1 LSGQPP
7 PSIQDT
13 SGATTQTTPTST
25 TTTTTTSAHTPSPPP
40 PTASAQSS
48 TSTGQFSHGE
58 HGQTRKYEEYAYVLD
73 FTPRGKSITVRGREG
88 VIIQAIGEERL
99 TLLEL
104 LGIANATVDVG
115 DRLYIGREGREKVS
129 SVLGRLEYNDISQT
143 AKNELPNIV
152 EKIVVANEKRFV
164 NYINVSQPITPRIH
178 ALELIPGIGKT
189 YMMTIIKERDKR
201 KFENFADLQTRVGL
215 RDPAKLVAK
224 RILEEVMG
232 QARMNLFVRK

>member
-1 LSGQPP
+1 MSGPP
-7 PSIQDT
+7 PSTQDA
-13 SGATTQTTPTST
+13 ATG
-25 TTTTTTSAHTPSPPP
+25 HY
-40 PTASAQSS
+40 
-48 TSTGQFSHGE
+48 SHGE
-58 HGQTRKYEEYAYVLD
+58 HGQPRKYEEYAYVLD

-104 LGIANATVDVG
+104 LGVQNANVEIG
-115 DRLYIGREGREKVS
+115 ERLYIGREGRDKVA

-143 AKNELPNIV
+143 AKNELSNIV

-164 NYINVSQPITPRIH
+164 EYMNMSQPITPRIH

-189 YMMTIIKERDKR
+189 YMMTIIKERDKK
-201 KFENFADLQTRVGL
+201 KFENFADLQSRVGL

-224 RILEEVMG
+224 RIIEEIMG

>member
-1 LSGQPP
+1 MSGQPP
-7 PSIQDT
+7 STQDT
-13 SGATTQTTPTST
+13 AAG
-25 TTTTTTSAHTPSPPP
+25 HY
-40 PTASAQSS
+40 
-48 TSTGQFSHGE
+48 SHGE
-58 HGQTRKYEEYAYVLD
+58 HGQPRKYEEYAYVLD

-104 LGIANATVDVG
+104 LGVQNANVEIG
-115 DRLYIGREGREKVS
+115 ERLYIGREGRDKVA
-129 SVLGRLEYNDISQT
+129 SVLGRLEYNDISQA
-143 AKNELPNIV
+143 AKNELPTIV

-164 NYINVSQPITPRIH
+164 EYMNMSQPITPRIH

-189 YMMTIIKERDKR
+189 YMMTIIKERDKK
-201 KFENFADLQTRVGL
+201 KFENFADLQSRVGL

-224 RILEEVMG
+224 RIIEEIMG

>member
-1 LSGQPP
+1 MSGQPP
-7 PSIQDT
+7 PPTQD
-13 SGATTQTTPTST
+13 A
-25 TTTTTTSAHTPSPPP
+25 A
-40 PTASAQSS
+40 A
-48 TSTGQFSHGE
+48 TGQYTHGD
-58 HGQTRKYEEYAYVLD
+58 HSQARKYEEHAYVLD

-88 VIIQAIGEERL
+88 VMIQAIGEERL

-104 LGIANATVDVG
+104 LGVANATVEVG

-129 SVLGRLEYNDISQT
+129 SVLGRLEYNDISQS

-152 EKIVVANEKRFV
+152 EKIVIANEKRFV
-164 NYINVSQPITPRIH
+164 NYVNMSQPITPRIH

-215 RDPAKLVAK
+215 RDPGKLIAK
-224 RILEEVMG
+224 RIIEEIMG